1 VTRPVGVEEAIAR
14 LSPGM
19 RVLLPPGC
27 AEPTPLIA
35 EILRQADRLRP
46 LTLMGGLHLG
56 GHPFCAAEYEGRLRW
71 ATFHAV
77 PGLRDALARGQAE
90 FIPLRYFD
98 APWAFGPAGPW
109 AADAVLVQ
117 TASPDSAGRLSLGV
131 STSYP
136 LPVARGTALVI
147 AEVNHRMPRT
157 FGDSTITLDRVAA
170 WVETDRPLVPYPPPV
185 IGEVERRIAE
195 RVAEIVPDG
204 ATVQVGIGA
213 VPEAVVSGLAGHRD
227 LGIHS
232 LLVDAML
239 PLLERGVITG
249 ARNRRHPGCLDLGE
263 IMGTE
268 PLFRWVHE
276 NPTIC
281 MAPST
286 TIHDP
291 AAVAGL
297 ERFVSVNSAIEIDL
311 TGQVNAEALGPRQVA
326 GIGGQFDFVAGAA
339 LGGGRSVIAL
349 PSTGRHGEVSRVVA
363 RLEGG
368 TPVTTPRHLV
378 DCVVTEFG
386 RAELRGLSD
395 IERARALTRLAHPR
409 FREGLERDWRARHQA
424 F

>member
-1 VTRPVGVEEAIAR
+1 MAQSVGVEEAIGR
-14 LSPGM
+14 LDPGM

-35 EILRQADRLRP
+35 EIMRQADRLRP

-56 GHPFCAAEYEGRLRW
+56 GHPFCAPEYDGRLRW
-71 ATFHAV
+71 VTFHAS

-90 FIPLRYFD
+90 FVPLRYFD
-98 APWAFGPAGPW
+98 ALAAFGPGGPW

-117 TASPDSAGRLSLGV
+117 TAPPDAAGRLSLGV

-136 LPVARGTALVI
+136 LPAARKAALVI

-157 FGDSTITLDRVAA
+157 LGDSTIALDRVAA
-170 WVETDRPLVPYPPPV
+170 WIETDRPLVPYPSPGV
-185 IGEVERRIAE
+185 GEVERRIADS
-195 RVAEIVPDG
+195 VAEIVPDG
-204 ATVQVGIGA
+204 ATVQVGVGA
-213 VPEAVVSGLAGHRD
+213 VPEAVVSGLGGHRD
-227 LGIHS
+227 LGVHS

-263 IMGTE
+263 VMGTE

-276 NPTIC
+276 NTRVC
-281 MAPST
+281 MEGST

-291 AAVAGL
+291 VVVAGL

-311 TGQVNAEALGPRQVA
+311 TGQVNAEALGPWQVA

-339 LGGGRSVIAL
+339 LGGGRSVVAL
-349 PSTGRHGEVSRVVA
+349 PSTGRRGEVSRIVA
-363 RLEGG
+363 RLGTG

-395 IERARALTRLAHPR
+395 VQRARELTRLAHPR
-409 FREGLERDWRARHQA
+409 FREGLEREWRARHQV

>member
-1 VTRPVGVEEAIAR
+1 
-14 LSPGM
+14 M

-35 EILRQADRLRP
+35 EVVRQAERLQP

-56 GHPFCAAEYEGRLRW
+56 GHLFCAPEHHGRLRW
-71 ATFHAV
+71 VTFHAM

-90 FIPLRYFD
+90 FLPLRYFD

-109 AADAVLVQ
+109 AADAILVQ
-117 TASPDSAGRLSLGV
+117 TAPPDGAGRLSLGV

-136 LPVARGTALVI
+136 LPVARAAPLVI

-157 FGDSTITLDRVAA
+157 LGDSTIRLDRVGV
-170 WVETDRPLVPYPPPV
+170 WVESDRPLVPYPAPPV
-185 IGEVERRIAE
+185 GDLERRIAAH
-195 RVAEIVPDG
+195 VVDLVPDG

-213 VPEAVVSGLAGHRD
+213 TPEAVVSGLTGHRD
-227 LGIHS
+227 LSVHS
-232 LLVDAML
+232 LLIDAML

-263 IMGTE
+263 VMGTE

-276 NPTIC
+276 NSRVH
-281 MAPST
+281 MEPST
-286 TIHDP
+286 AIHDP
-291 AAVAGL
+291 RVVAGL
-297 ERFVSVNSAIEIDL
+297 DRFVSINSAIEVDL
-311 TGQVNAEALGPRQVA
+311 TGQVNAEALGERQVA

-349 PSTGRHGEVSRVVA
+349 PSTGRGGEASRVVA
-363 RLEGG
+363 RLGAG

-395 IERARALTRLAHPR
+395 DQRARELTRLAHPR
-409 FREGLERDWRARHQA
+409 FREGLEREWRTRRQA